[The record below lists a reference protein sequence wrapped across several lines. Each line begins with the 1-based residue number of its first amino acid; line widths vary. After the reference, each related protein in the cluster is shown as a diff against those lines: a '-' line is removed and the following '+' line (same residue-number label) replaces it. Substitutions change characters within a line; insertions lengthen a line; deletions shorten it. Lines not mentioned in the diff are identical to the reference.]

1 MGKKDFKGVLKEVQ
15 TSLAKHSPEILTGIG
30 IAGMVTTVVLA
41 VRATPKAMRLI
52 EDEKNRQNEA
62 LAEQAKKDN
71 LEKCPQ
77 VDKIKAK
84 DAVKVAWKCYI
95 PAAITGATSIACL
108 IGATSVSARRN
119 AALAAAYKLSESALI
134 EYKDKVIETI
144 GEKKE
149 QAIRDEINKDRVKEN
164 PVNKN
169 EVIITGKGDTLCL
182 DYQSRRYFK
191 SDIDKIKRA
200 INEVNAKLLRD
211 SYVSLNELYWELGLE
226 GSSTGDRMGWNV
238 DKGLIEAYFTSE
250 LDSEGTPCLVM
261 DFRNP
266 PEYNFD
272 KMF

>member
-1 MGKKDFKGVLKEVQ
+1 MAKTNFKGVLNDVK
-15 TSLAKHSPEILTGIG
+15 TAFAKHSPEILTGLG

-41 VRATPKAMRLI
+41 VKDTPKAMRLI
-52 EDEKNRQNEA
+52 EEEKERQNKA
-62 LAEQAKKDN
+62 LMEQAKK
-71 LEKCPQ
+71 EKRENCEQ
-77 VDKIKAK
+77 IAKLKAK

-95 PAAITGATSIACL
+95 PAAITGAASIACL

-149 QAIRDEINKDRVKEN
+149 QAIRDEINKDRVEKN

-200 INEVNAKLLRD
+200 INEVNAKLLRE

-226 GSSTGDRMGWNV
+226 GSSTGDRMGWNA
-238 DKGLIEAYFTSE
+238 DKGLIDVYFSSE